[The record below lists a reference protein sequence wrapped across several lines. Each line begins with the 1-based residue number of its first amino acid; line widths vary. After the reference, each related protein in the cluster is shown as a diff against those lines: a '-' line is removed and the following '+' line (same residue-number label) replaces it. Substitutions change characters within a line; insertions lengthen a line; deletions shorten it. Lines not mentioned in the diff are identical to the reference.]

1 MNTLHPNL
9 ENFVASKENFK
20 LQTNSKTKPL
30 FYTRYVDDIFVVTQ
44 NETELTNFYHEMNTL
59 HPNLE
64 FSLERPI
71 DRKLPFLDTEVKQ
84 ISNQLHTNV
93 YRKATD
99 TGLIMQY
106 TSICP
111 KSWKLGLIN
120 FYLNRALNICSNFT
134 AFKDELTKIKNLLIN
149 NQYPKNLIES
159 KINKFLDAHKIDN
172 STFKQNKSINTKN
185 EKKTETENYSYFTT
199 VYVGSCSIRFQK
211 RIASIVQKHN
221 INIKPAYTSKKVS
234 DYFSD
239 NSKCSEVFDA
249 NVIYKYTCSADQS
262 ISYIGETSRQ
272 IFRRVTDHCGNDK
285 NSEIFEHLFNC
296 KTCQNSDIV
305 QNFKVL
311 KRCK

>member
-1 MNTLHPNL
+1 
-9 ENFVASKENFK
+9 
-20 LQTNSKTKPL
+20 
-30 FYTRYVDDIFVVTQ
+30 
-44 NETELTNFYHEMNTL
+44 MNTL

-64 FSLERPI
+64 FTLERPV
-71 DRKLPFLDTEVKQ
+71 DGKLPFLDTEVKQ

-149 NQYPKNLIES
+149 NQYPKNLKES

-199 VYVGSCSIRFQK
+199 VYVSSCSIRFQK
-211 RIASIVQKHN
+211 LPYKNFHI
-221 INIKPAYTSKKVS
+221 SK
-234 DYFSD
+234 
-239 NSKCSEVFDA
+239 
-249 NVIYKYTCSADQS
+249 TQ
-262 ISYIGETSRQ
+262 
-272 IFRRVTDHCGNDK
+272 H
-285 NSEIFEHLFNC
+285 
-296 KTCQNSDIV
+296 
-305 QNFKVL
+305 
-311 KRCK
+311 

>member
-1 MNTLHPNL
+1 
-9 ENFVASKENFK
+9 
-20 LQTNSKTKPL
+20 
-30 FYTRYVDDIFVVTQ
+30 
-44 NETELTNFYHEMNTL
+44 MNTL

-64 FSLERPI
+64 FTLERPV
-71 DRKLPFLDTEVKQ
+71 DGKLPFLDTEVKQ

-111 KSWKLGLIN
+111 KSWKLGWIN

-149 NQYPKNLIES
+149 NQYPKNLKES

-172 STFKQNKSINTKN
+172 SIFKQNKSINTKN

-199 VYVGSCSIRFQK
+199 VYVGSWSIRFQK
-211 RIASIVQKHN
+211 QIASIFQKHN

-234 DYFSD
+234 DYFS
-239 NSKCSEVFDA
+239 NKSKCSEVFDA

-272 IFRRVTDHCGNDK
+272 IFRELQTTVATIKTAQYFN
-285 NSEIFEHLFNC
+285 IFSIAKPV
-296 KTCQNSDIV
+296 KT
-305 QNFKVL
+305 L
-311 KRCK
+311 T